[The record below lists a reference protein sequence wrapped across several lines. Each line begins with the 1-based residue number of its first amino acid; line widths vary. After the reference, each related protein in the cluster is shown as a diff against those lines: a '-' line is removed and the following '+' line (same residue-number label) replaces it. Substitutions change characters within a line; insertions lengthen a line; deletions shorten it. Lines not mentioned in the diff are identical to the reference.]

1 MTLYVGGQNNT
12 VHTVRRKS
20 DYSITMGGSDGDYY
34 PIAVSR
40 SMGTKIHI
48 NKHVHSGGTW
58 DGYLQ
63 FQLET
68 NSYGWGGWNNTVVLK
83 QYERSTREFVHSHP
97 STATAGSYILIYL
110 LGGNSRVYNI
120 SITSMVGTPVLLN
133 SGLPYYTATA
143 IGNNGTTEV
152 RTSST
157 SGQIAAQSLVA

>member
-1 MTLYVGGQNNT
+1 MTLWIGATNNT
-12 VHTVRRKS
+12 VATAATKAT
-20 DYSITMGGSDGDYY
+20 YSFTIGGSDGDYY
-34 PIAVSR
+34 PIAVNR
-40 SMGTKIHI
+40 PMGMKIHI

-68 NSYGWGGWNNTVVLK
+68 NSYGWGGWNNTVTLK
-83 QYERSTREFVHSHP
+83 QYERSSREFVHSHP
-97 STATAGSYILIYL
+97 STASAGSYILIYL

-120 SITSMVGTPVLLN
+120 SISGMGGTPVLLN
-133 SGLPYYTATA
+133 SGVPYYTATA

-157 SGQIAAQSLVA
+157 AGQISPLSLVA

>member
-1 MTLYVGGQNNT
+1 MTLYIGAQNNT
-12 VHTVRRKS
+12 IASAATKAS
-20 DYSITMGGSDGDYY
+20 YSITMSGSDSDYY
-34 PIAVSR
+34 PIAVNR
-40 SMGTKIHI
+40 PMGMKIHI

-68 NSYGWGGWNNTVVLK
+68 NSYGWGGWNNSFTLK
-83 QYERSTREFVHSHP
+83 QYERSNREFVHSHP
-97 STATAGSYILIYL
+97 STATSGSYILIYL

-120 SITSMVGTPVLLN
+120 TITAMGSTPALLN
-133 SGLPYYTATA
+133 SGQPYYTATA

-157 SGQIAAQSLVA
+157 AGQISPLSLEA